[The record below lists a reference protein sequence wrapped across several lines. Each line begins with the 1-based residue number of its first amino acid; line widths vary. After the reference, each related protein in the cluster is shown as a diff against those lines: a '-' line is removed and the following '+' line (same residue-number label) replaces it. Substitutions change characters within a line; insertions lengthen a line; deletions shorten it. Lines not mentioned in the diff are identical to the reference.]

1 MMNTKTQRCPICGN
15 YYKEPPAIS
24 RIDNRTPIC
33 GRCGVKQALDAAGL
47 GSSPDAEAL
56 LRLYDESVS
65 KWYE

>member
-1 MMNTKTQRCPICGN
+1 MKTCPICGN
-15 YYKEPPAIS
+15 QYKEPPAIS

-47 GSSPDAEAL
+47 TKEIQEPIL
-56 LRLYDESVS
+56 MQYDENMK